1 MSKLVR
7 PSARTVRYSPS
18 CAYLQDH
25 FPLELGFAVTI
36 YKVQGRT
43 IYKII
48 VALSKHTEE
57 KLRFIFEGVY
67 TALSRIRKSEDMR
80 LLLTNKDWNTLDY
93 IALLEKDP
101 DITQFFKGY
110 PDSPN
115 TFVRWDPGLAGVGAS
130 SENNS

>member
-1 MSKLVR
+1 M
-7 PSARTVRYSPS
+7 
-18 CAYLQDH
+18 
-25 FPLELGFAVTI
+25 
-36 YKVQGRT
+36 
-43 IYKII
+43 YKII
-48 VALSKHTEE
+48 VALSKHPEE

-93 IALLEKDP
+93 IASLEKDP

-115 TFVRWDPGLAGVGAS
+115 TFVRWDPGLAGVGAT
-130 SENNS
+130 SENSL

>member
-1 MSKLVR
+1 M
-7 PSARTVRYSPS
+7 
-18 CAYLQDH
+18 
-25 FPLELGFAVTI
+25 
-36 YKVQGRT
+36 QGRT

-48 VALSKHTEE
+48 VALSKHPEE

-80 LLLTNKDWNTLDY
+80 LLLTNKDWNTLEY
-93 IALLEKDP
+93 IASLEKDP
-101 DITQFFKGY
+101 EITQFFKGY

-130 SENNS
+130 SENSS